1 MFELPPKLEKFLQSI
16 GINTNRLKW
25 KLYYLDQ
32 WWERQKE
39 KWGGKKEKKKYKNCR
54 CGQLY
59 LADDKV
65 CVVCGR
71 KLPSYTMYRIF
82 RLFALQSPQFSIVTV
97 SFLFLIV
104 LFYGLQAVMYGAK
117 TLMMPS
123 REALVRFGAMSGNL
137 FNQGEYYR
145 IMTMALVHIGILHI
159 FFNTTAMSQILPLFE
174 EEIGPWATLTLITIT
189 QITAGVAHL
198 MFYNPIIITA
208 GASGI
213 AFGLIGFGVTYFRRM
228 GRIAASKFFLK
239 WFAYA
244 MVFGLFVCANHAAHL
259 GGFISG
265 LPLGYIL
272 GGRRPG
278 RIGRKIW
285 MASGI
290 LSLLIWIAAIVWL
303 VRINFSFNSG

>member
-1 MFELPPKLEKFLQSI
+1 MVELPPKLEKFLQSI

-25 KLYYLDQ
+25 KLYYLNQ
-32 WWERQKE
+32 WWERKKE
-39 KWGGKKEKKKYKNCR
+39 KWGRKKESKKYKNCK

-65 CVVCGR
+65 CVTCGR

-82 RLFALQSPQFSIVTV
+82 KFFTLQSPQFSIVTV
-97 SFLFLIV
+97 SFLFLVV
-104 LFYGLQAVMYGAK
+104 LFYGLQAVLYGVS
-117 TLMMPS
+117 TLMMPT
-123 REALVRFGAMSGNL
+123 REALVRFGSMSGNL

-159 FFNTTAMSQILPLFE
+159 LFNTMAMSQILPLFE
-174 EEIGPWATLTLITIT
+174 QEIGPWATLTLITIT
-189 QITAGVAHL
+189 QLAAGIAHL

-213 AFGLIGFGVTYFRRM
+213 AFGLIGFGVVYFRRK

-239 WFAYA
+239 WFVYA
-244 MVFGLFVCANHAAHL
+244 MVFGLLICANHAAHL

-272 GGRRPG
+272 GGKSPG

-285 MASGI
+285 MATGI
-290 LSLLIWIAAIVWL
+290 LSLVIWIVSIIWL
-303 VRINFSFNSG
+303 IRLNFSFNI